1 MRSPTES
8 RARKLEIALRDA
20 GLADQVQ
27 IGMPSPALPARGAH
41 EVARRPG
48 RPASPGNPERPAERP
63 ALDPFVFSREGWG
76 GQLIEVAGALSS
88 GRTTLAC
95 RMAARITGRGQL
107 AGWVDLPDALDPRS
121 LHRAGADL
129 GSVMWAR
136 PRGITEAFR
145 CAELLLR
152 TGFALVVV
160 DLEGASPSKLG
171 IPPVWARLLRRVREG
186 RATCLLLVPERVAGS
201 FPTLGLWTERRRV
214 FFEGK
219 LFEGIET
226 RATVVRDRNGPI
238 GAELPFEAWRRPS
251 GPSASA
257 R

>member
-27 IGMPSPALPARGAH
+27 IGASPALPARGAR

-48 RPASPGNPERPAERP
+48 RPASPADNPERPAERP
-63 ALDPFVFSREGWG
+63 ALDPFVLSREGWG

-145 CAELLLR
+145 CTELLLR

-160 DLEGASPSKLG
+160 DLEGAPPSKLS
-171 IPPVWARLLRRVREG
+171 ITPVWARLLRRVREG
-186 RATCLLLVPERVAGS
+186 RATCLLLVPERVAGG

-238 GAELPFEAWRRPS
+238 GAELPFEAWRRPN
-251 GPSASA
+251 GPSNSA
-257 R
+257 G